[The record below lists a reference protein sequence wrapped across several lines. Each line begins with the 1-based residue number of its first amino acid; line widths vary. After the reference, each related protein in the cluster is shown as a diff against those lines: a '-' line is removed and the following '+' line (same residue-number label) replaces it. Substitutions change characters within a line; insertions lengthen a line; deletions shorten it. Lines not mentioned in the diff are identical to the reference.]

1 MKAPL
6 DHIVVLGAGAI
17 GAWIGGQWAAA
28 GLPVTLIGRT
38 KTVAQ
43 LGQGYTIAGQPV
55 HPEVTDQPTA
65 LASASLIV
73 LTVRSTDID
82 EAVATLR
89 GHARPGTPVLSLLN
103 GISPAERIAAALPEF
118 EVIRGMVPYNI
129 VWTSDAALHQQSTG
143 RITVGMNPATEALR
157 EAAPGLLTVRDPI
170 EPVLWGKLL
179 LNLNNPINALS
190 GIDLH
195 AQLSQRGYRRIYAAV
210 LREALSVLDR
220 AGLKPAQVAAVPP
233 HRAARALGLP
243 DWLFNRFVL
252 PRQNISPGAMASMA
266 RDLAAGR
273 PTEIETLNGDIV
285 RLATAHGHSAPIN
298 AKLVALVREAET
310 SGRRYSA
317 AALAI
322 ALDL

>member
-1 MKAPL
+1 M
-6 DHIVVLGAGAI
+6 
-17 GAWIGGQWAAA
+17 
-28 GLPVTLIGRT
+28 PVTLIGRA

-55 HPEVTDQPTA
+55 HPEVTDEPAA

-73 LTVRSTDID
+73 LTVRSTDLE
-82 EAVATLR
+82 EAVATL
-89 GHARPGTPVLSLLN
+89 GSHAHSDTPVLCLLN

-129 VWTSDAALHQQSTG
+129 VWTSDVALQHQSTG
-143 RITVGMNPATEALR
+143 QITASQHKITEALR
-157 EAAPGLLTVRDPI
+157 DAVPGLVTLSDPI

-179 LNLNNPINALS
+179 LNLNNPINALA

-195 AQLSQRGYRRIYAAV
+195 AQLSRHGYRRIYAAV
-210 LREALSVLDR
+210 LREALQVLGR
-220 AGLKPAQVAAVPP
+220 AGLQPAQVAAVPP
-233 HRAARALGLP
+233 HRAVRALGLP

-252 PRQNISPGAMASMA
+252 PRQNISPGAMTSMA

-273 PTEIETLNGDIV
+273 PAEIDTINGDVV
-285 RLATAHGHSAPIN
+285 RLATVHGQTAPIN
-298 AKLVALVREAET
+298 AKLVALVREAKT

-317 AALAI
+317 AALAT
-322 ALDL
+322 ALGL